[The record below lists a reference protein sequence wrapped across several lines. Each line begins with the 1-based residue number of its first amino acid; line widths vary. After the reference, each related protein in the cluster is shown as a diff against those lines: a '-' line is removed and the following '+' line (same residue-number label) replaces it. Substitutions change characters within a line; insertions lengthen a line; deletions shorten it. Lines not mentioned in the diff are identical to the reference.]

1 MELQGKI
8 IAVLPER
15 SGTSQRGNQWRS
27 ITYVLETQEQYPKKL
42 AFDVTNDKIDQLNI
56 QFGEILTVQ
65 FDINA
70 REYNGRWFNSINAW
84 NVIRQTQQAP
94 TQDGGFS
101 GNVQS
106 GAQAAQQAMASSANA
121 AGVANPT
128 NQQNLFPPA
137 QPQQPQSAAPSSDA
151 QSSDDLPF

>member
-1 MELQGKI
+1 M
-8 IAVLPER
+8 VLPER

-56 QFGEILTVQ
+56 QVGEFLTVQ

-70 REYNGRWFNSINAW
+70 REYQGRYFNSVQAW

-94 TQDGGFS
+94 AQGGGYS
-101 GNVQS
+101 GNVQT

-128 NQQNLFPPA
+128 NPQNPYPPRQQPA
-137 QPQQPQSAAPSSDA
+137 QPQGDSS
-151 QSSDDLPF
+151 DLPF

>member
-1 MELQGKI
+1 MEIQGKI
-8 IAVLPER
+8 IVVLPER

-27 ITYVLETQEQYPKKL
+27 ISYVLETQEQYPKKL

-56 QFGEILTVQ
+56 QLGEILTVQ

-94 TQDGGFS
+94 TQGGGFI

-106 GAQAAQQAMASSANA
+106 GAQAAQQAMTSSANA
-121 AGVANPT
+121 AGVANPM
-128 NQQNLFPPA
+128 NPQNPYPPRQQPS
-137 QPQQPQSAAPSSDA
+137 QPQGDSS
-151 QSSDDLPF
+151 DLPF

>member
-1 MELQGKI
+1 MEIQGKI
-8 IAVLPER
+8 IVVLPER

-27 ITYVLETQEQYPKKL
+27 VTYVLETQEHYPKKL

-56 QFGEILTVQ
+56 QVGEILTVQ

-70 REYNGRWFNSINAW
+70 REYNERWFNSINAW

-94 TQDGGFS
+94 TQGGGFS
-101 GNVQS
+101 GNVQP
-106 GAQAAQQAMASSANA
+106 GAQTAQQAMASSDNA

-128 NQQNLFPPA
+128 NQQNPLPPRQQPA
-137 QPQQPQSAAPSSDA
+137 QPQGN
-151 QSSDDLPF
+151 SDDLPF

>member
-8 IAVLPER
+8 IVVLPER
-15 SGTSQRGNQWRS
+15 SGVSQRGNQWRS
-27 ITYVLETQEQYPKKL
+27 ISYVLETQEQYPKKL

-56 QFGEILTVQ
+56 QLGEILTVQ

-84 NVIRQTQQAP
+84 NVIRQAQQAP
-94 TQDGGFS
+94 SQGGGFS

-106 GAQAAQQAMASSANA
+106 SAQAAQQAANA
-121 AGVANPT
+121 ACVANPM
-128 NQQNLFPPA
+128 NPQNPYPPRQQPA
-137 QPQQPQSAAPSSDA
+137 QPQGDSS
-151 QSSDDLPF
+151 DLPF